1 MGKLRYLQFSA
12 DRKCYVCS
20 EKDVS
25 RVVTLKKEELY
36 HSPYHSDILS
46 YLTVFEN
53 EVIPVFEL
61 RQNIKN
67 SEQKFFLTVIIKR
80 LLSVIAVIIDEVVN
94 FIEIDEAALESS
106 LDVPGKFS
114 KKALDYNGVACYF
127 LNIDALLAG
136 VDNEKFSDSR

>member
-12 DRKCYVCS
+12 DGKCYICP
-20 EKDVS
+20 EKDVL
-25 RVVTLKKEELY
+25 RVVTLKREELY
-36 HSPYHSDILS
+36 TSPYHSDILS
-46 YLTVFEN
+46 YITVFEN

-61 RQNIKN
+61 RQNVKN
-67 SEQKFFLTVIIKR
+67 SEQKIFLTVIIKK

-94 FIEIDEAALESS
+94 FIEIDEAVLETAI
-106 LDVPGKFS
+106 DVPEKLS

-127 LNIDALLAG
+127 FNIDAFLAG